1 LLKGCPCLKGNG
13 LTQGAASNHKL
24 AAIMIADVVG
34 FSRLMERDE
43 SLTFARLR
51 RLREEVNFP
60 KIEEHGGRVIK
71 TTGDGFIAEFGG
83 ATAAVRCGA
92 EILRSVIELES
103 GQADSDRI
111 RFRIGIHL
119 GDILLDGEDIAG
131 DGVNIAARLESL
143 SPVDGM
149 CISSSVREQIRSNL
163 GVRFEDLGER
173 KLKNISRPIRAYAA
187 RFSDA
192 VVQQSA
198 TAISPTQKAPA
209 SKPIRLSIVVL
220 PFRNV
225 SGDPAQ
231 DYFADGITTDVTTQ
245 LSKIKGSYVIGHG
258 TAYTYKDKIVDAKK
272 LGIELGVRYILT
284 GSVDRFEEGVDTSVQ
299 LVDSLTGAVLWADT
313 IQVDKAGIRNIR
325 REVVVRLAHALSLQL
340 VEAEARRSQ
349 VENPDNPDATD
360 LSMQG
365 WALFY
370 RSTGTRVN
378 ILGAQELFER
388 SLAIQP
394 DYQPALV
401 GRSLMMGMQ
410 TIRFPSSRNDEL
422 LKKAEADALR
432 AITLDSLDSLAH
444 FSLSY
449 IRWSQK
455 RIEAALAE
463 CDNSLA
469 LDGNNVRAYGH
480 RGLLLIGNGQP
491 ELCHAVVDKALT
503 QSPRDPN
510 RAVWLFTRGWAYH
523 IQEMFEE
530 AIVWSEKSSFWIALT
545 VLAPSYY
552 MIGNMAK
559 AKRVTEQL
567 MATNPD
573 FRASFYMKYWT
584 FSDDEQHV
592 RSSRRLQEC
601 MIKLGVPE

>member
-1 LLKGCPCLKGNG
+1 
-13 LTQGAASNHKL
+13 
-24 AAIMIADVVG
+24 MIADVAG

-43 SLTFARLR
+43 SLTFARMR

-60 KIEEHGGRVIK
+60 KIEEHGGRVVK
-71 TTGDGFIAEFGG
+71 TTGDGFIAEFDN
-83 ATAAVRCGA
+83 ATAAVRCGV

-119 GDILLDGEDIAG
+119 GDILIDGEDIAG

-143 SPVDGM
+143 SPVDGI
-149 CISSSVREQIRSNL
+149 CISSSVREQIRSDL

-192 VVQQSA
+192 TVWQSA
-198 TAISPTQKAPA
+198 TAISPTQKVTA

-220 PFRNV
+220 PFTNV
-225 SGDPAQ
+225 SGDPSQ

-258 TAYTYKDKIVDAKK
+258 TAYTYKDKHVDAKA

-284 GSVDRFEEGVDTSVQ
+284 GSVDRFEESVDTNVQ

-313 IQVDKAGIRNIR
+313 IQVDKAGIRSIR

-349 VENPDNPDATD
+349 VESPDNPDATD

-365 WALFY
+365 WAMFY
-370 RSTGTRVN
+370 RNTVTKEN
-378 ILGAQELFER
+378 ILAAQALFER
-388 SLAIQP
+388 ALAVHP
-394 DYQPALV
+394 DCQPALV
-401 GRSLMMGMQ
+401 GRALMLGIQ
-410 TIRFPSSRNDEL
+410 TIRCPSEKNDEL
-422 LKKAEADALR
+422 LKMGEADALR
-432 AITLDSLDSLAH
+432 AINLDSLDSLAH

-449 IRWSQK
+449 VRWAQK
-455 RIEAALAE
+455 RIEAALAA

-491 ELCHAVVDKALT
+491 ELCHDVVDKALT

-510 RAVWLFTRGWAYH
+510 RAVWLFTRGWAYY
-523 IQEMFEE
+523 IQEKYEE
-530 AIVWSEKSSFWIALT
+530 AIVWSEKSAFWIALT

-552 MIGNMAK
+552 MIGNIEK
-559 AKRVTEQL
+559 AKKVTEQL
-567 MATNPD
+567 MAANPD
-573 FRASFYMKYWT
+573 FRASYYLKYWT

-592 RSSRRLQEC
+592 RSSYRGQEC
-601 MIKLGVPE
+601 MLKLGVPE